1 MSKNVFDTLEERGLV
16 AQATDAEAI
25 RKLLGS
31 EPITFYIGFDATADS
46 LHVGHFLQ
54 LVVMRHLQ
62 KAGHKPIALLG
73 GATTLI
79 GDPSGKSDMRKML
92 TREDI
97 DHNAECFK
105 KQMSKFVDFSEG
117 KAMMVNNADWLLSLN
132 YLEFMRDI
140 GVHFSV
146 NKMLATDAFKARL
159 ERGLSFMEF
168 NYMLLQSYDFLH
180 LYRTLGCKMQFGGN
194 DQWANIIG
202 GVNLVRQKE
211 RGEAFGLTFT
221 LLTTKEGKKMGKTEA
236 GAVWLDPEKT
246 SPYEFFQYWRN
257 IDDGDVQNCMKL
269 LTDIP
274 MDEINAIDITDG
286 KSINGAKE
294 KLAHT
299 LTSTVHSPEE
309 ADKALET
316 ARSLFAGAGSNANM
330 PSTTIEASQLQ
341 NGQIGL
347 LDLMLACGIIP
358 SKGEGRRLVEQG
370 GVSVDDEKIT
380 DATLAITA
388 EQLQAGIIIRKGK
401 KVYHKAI
408 LQ

>member
-1 MSKNVFDTLEERGLV
+1 MSTNVFDTLEERGLV

-25 RKLLGS
+25 RKLLGN
-31 EPITFYIGFDATADS
+31 EKVTFYIGFDATADS

-62 KAGHKPIALLG
+62 KAGHRPIALLG

-92 TREDI
+92 SRADI
-97 DHNAECFK
+97 DHNANCFK
-105 KQMSKFVDFSEG
+105 KQMSKFIDFSDG
-117 KAMMVNNADWLLSLN
+117 QALMVNNADWLLDLN

-140 GVHFSV
+140 GIHFSV
-146 NKMLATDAFKARL
+146 NKMLSTEAFKARM

-180 LYRTLGCKMQFGGN
+180 LFRTLGCKMEFGGN
-194 DQWANIIG
+194 DQWANIIA
-202 GVNLVRQKE
+202 GVDLIRRKE
-211 RGEAFGLTFT
+211 GGEAFGLTFT

-257 IDDGDVQNCMKL
+257 IDDADVQNCMKL

-274 MDEINAIDITDG
+274 MNEINAIDVQDG
-286 KSINGAKE
+286 KSINAAKE
-294 KLAHT
+294 RLAHE
-299 LTSTVHSPEE
+299 LTSVVHSRED
-309 ADKALET
+309 ADKALQT
-316 ARSLFAGAGSNANM
+316 ARSLFAGGGNSDDM
-330 PSTTIEASQLQ
+330 PSTTLTTGQLQ
-341 NGQIGL
+341 NDQIGL
-347 LDLMLACGIIP
+347 LDLMMACKLIP
-358 SKGEGRRLVEQG
+358 SKGEGRRLIEQG
-370 GVSVDDEKIT
+370 GVSLDDTKVT
-380 DATLAITA
+380 DTA
-388 EQLQAGIIIRKGK
+388 MMVSADMLQKGVVIRKGK

-408 LQ
+408 ME